1 NKFMRKIKIV
11 EILSSKRMQNKQT
24 EVYKKTKAIQ
34 KNIFNLLAEFINNG
48 LLTTRKLKNTL
59 Q

>member
-1 NKFMRKIKIV
+1 MRKIKIV

-48 LLTTRKLKNTL
+48 LLTIRKLKNTL